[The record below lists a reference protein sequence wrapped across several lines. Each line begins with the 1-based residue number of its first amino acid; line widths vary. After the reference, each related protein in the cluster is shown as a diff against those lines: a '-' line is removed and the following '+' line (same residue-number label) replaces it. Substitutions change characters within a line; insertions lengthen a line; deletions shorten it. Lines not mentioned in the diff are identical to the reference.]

1 MQQTNGY
8 NPRGRGGRGA
18 RGFRGYRPRYIRR
31 GGFRAEKEGGPPR
44 VSSFYPEGLAV
55 CIKSVPQ
62 PKEYPVF
69 GCIES

>member
-55 CIKSVPQ
+55 
-62 PKEYPVF
+62 
-69 GCIES
+69 